1 MPKGT
6 PSCCFRGV
14 LAAAVLSGV
23 FLVGGPAQAATI
35 ASLADPTVE
44 MSPIPYLFEIRDG
57 APTGTITQPAN
68 APNVVLSIDPS
79 LSGGG
84 VYSDVTL
91 SFSDLNYT
99 GGFMTTGV
107 LGPGH
112 FEFIKDSDVLLRVDF
127 DSAYLTRWS
136 LSGDDIFGADDVQ
149 FTVMGEVLELVDHTA
164 SFSFSFANQTPYPG
178 LPSPTTGFD
187 ATASFMCSAVVIPE
201 PALLVLLATGGLLAM
216 ARRR

>member
-1 MPKGT
+1 MLT
-6 PSCCFRGV
+6 ETTTSLRAVFV
-14 LAAAVLSGV
+14 TTMLSWIILATGAVN
-23 FLVGGPAQAATI
+23 AATI
-35 ASLADPTVE
+35 ASFADPTAG

-57 APTGTITQPAN
+57 APVGTISQPAN

-91 SFSDLNYT
+91 SFSQLEYT

-201 PALLVLLATGGLLAM
+201 PALLILLATGGLLAM